1 MMRPW
6 LRSAPLLAILLCVTG
21 HPAAQSTNASSSFQA
36 ATPQTTAGDDD
47 TGATQQPTFRER
59 IDSVTVDVSVTDK
72 QGQPVTD
79 LTADD
84 FEIRESGKVQK
95 IDAFQLIRTN
105 DGRDDPDAM
114 RDISSLDDQKRETAR
129 LDNRLFVIY
138 LDDYHVR
145 VGNSVGIRE
154 QLARF
159 VRELTPHDLVA
170 IMRPLEPAAALTF
183 SRDHDGAAN
192 DILAFKGR
200 KYNYQPTNALEAQY
214 AGEPAAEQEQL
225 RNGWVVGDLT
235 RLADAMGSLREG
247 RKTILYVSEG
257 MSGTLPP
264 GATTFGSSDPITT
277 TITDP
282 TQRDMSSAYFN
293 GASLLGDMQMVFR
306 SAARSNVAIY
316 TVDPRGLTQQ
326 EFSLADHVSDVENQ
340 RTLNESLDLLKVTAE
355 QTNGRAI
362 TGRNNVLPQLAQMV
376 RDNSTYYLMTYV
388 SSLAPRDGK
397 FHEIDVRVRRKGV
410 EVRARKGYWAL
421 SPEEIER
428 VNAPAR
434 PGPSAAVMQA
444 LDAMST
450 AAESSRRHAI
460 TVWSGSRPGATEK
473 ASVTVAW
480 EATTDTP
487 DVAFDRVDH
496 VVVTA
501 TGVHGEPIFEG
512 TTPPKTDVAG
522 RVSGQATFDAPA
534 GAVHVRVEAMN
545 AAGRRVE
552 TDESDLDVP
561 DYSTVGATITTPFVY
576 SGRSAFDLQ
585 KIRAMDAPVPAT
597 DRTFARTEQLLIRFD
612 AYGPAG
618 TTPAVTMRLL
628 NSLGTSIATLPP
640 PSSTGPHAYES
651 TLPLGSFPPGDYLI
665 EIGADAGG
673 STASKLLAIRVTG

>member
-1 MMRPW
+1 MMRLW
-6 LRSAPLLAILLCVTG
+6 LRSVPLLVLLLCVAG
-21 HPAAQSTNASSSFQA
+21 HPAAQDAASSSSSATNADAPA
-36 ATPQTTAGDDD
+36 AAP
-47 TGATQQPTFRER
+47 QQPTFRER

-79 LTADD
+79 LTAAD
-84 FEIRESGKVQK
+84 FEVRESGKVQT

-105 DGRDDPDAM
+105 DGLDDPDAA
-114 RDISSLDDQKRETAR
+114 RDIQSLDDQKRETAR

-145 VGNSVGIRE
+145 AGNSVGIRE

-170 IMRPLEPAAALTF
+170 LMRPHEPASALTF
-183 SRDHDGAAN
+183 SRDHDGTAA

-200 KYNYQPTNALEAQY
+200 KYNYQPINAIEAQY
-214 AGEPAAEQEQL
+214 AGEPAAMQEQL

-235 RLADAMGSLREG
+235 RLAERMGSLREG
-247 RKTILYVSEG
+247 RKTVLYVSEG

-264 GATTFGSSDPITT
+264 GATTFGTFEPITT

-282 TQRDMSSAYFN
+282 TQREMSNAYFN
-293 GASLLGDMQMVFR
+293 GASLLGDMQAVFR
-306 SAARSNVAIY
+306 AAARSNVAIY

-326 EFSLADHVSDVENQ
+326 EFSLADHVSDIENQ

-355 QTNGRAI
+355 ETNGRAI
-362 TGRNNVLPQLAQMV
+362 TGRNDVLPQLAQMV
-376 RDNSTYYLMTYV
+376 RDNATYYLMTYV

-397 FHEIDVRVRRKGV
+397 FHEIEVRVKRKGV
-410 EVRARKGYWAL
+410 QVRARKGYWAL

-428 VNAPAR
+428 VSAPAR
-434 PGPSAAVMQA
+434 PGPSAAVLQA

-460 TVWSGSRPGATEK
+460 TVWSGSKPGASEK

-480 EATTDTP
+480 EATTDAP
-487 DVAFDRVDH
+487 EVAFDRVDH

-501 TGVHGEPIFEG
+501 TGVHGEPIFQG
-512 TTPPKTDVAG
+512 TTAPRTDVAG
-522 RVSGQATFDAPA
+522 RASGQATFDAPS
-534 GAVHVRVEAMN
+534 GAVHVRVEAIN
-545 AAGRRVE
+545 AAGRRIE

-561 DYSTVGATITTPFVY
+561 DYTSVGATITTPFIY

-585 KIRAMDAPVPAT
+585 RIRAMAGAVPAT

-628 NSLGTSIATLPP
+628 NTSGASIATLPP
-640 PSSTGPHAYES
+640 PASTGAHAYES

-665 EIGADAGG
+665 EIAANAGG

>member
-6 LRSAPLLAILLCVTG
+6 LRSIPLLVCFLCLAG
-21 HPAAQSTNASSSFQA
+21 SPAAQSDQPSPSPAPADAEA
-36 ATPQTTAGDDD
+36 APAG
-47 TGATQQPTFRER
+47 APQQPTFRER

-72 QGQPVTD
+72 QGRPVTD

-84 FEIRESGKVQK
+84 FEIRESGKPQT
-95 IDAFQLIRTN
+95 IQAFQLIRTN
-105 DGRDDPDAM
+105 DGLDDPDAA
-114 RDISSLDDQKRETAR
+114 RDIQSLQDQQRETAR

-145 VGNSVGIRE
+145 NGNSVGIRE

-170 IMRPLEPAAALTF
+170 LMRPHEPASALTF
-183 SRDHDGAAN
+183 SRDHVGTAA

-200 KYNYQPTNALEAQY
+200 KYNYQPINAIEAQY
-214 AGEPAAEQEQL
+214 AGEPAAMQEQL

-235 RLADAMGSLREG
+235 RLAEAMGKLREG

-264 GATTFGSSDPITT
+264 GATTFGAFEPITT
-277 TITDP
+277 TTTNP
-282 TQRDMSSAYFN
+282 SQREMSNAYFN
-293 GASLLGDMQMVFR
+293 GAGLLADMQEVFR
-306 SAARSNVAIY
+306 AAARANVAIY

-326 EFSLADHVSDVENQ
+326 EFSLADHVSDIENQ
-340 RTLNESLDLLKVTAE
+340 RTLQESLDLLKVTAE
-355 QTNGRAI
+355 ETNGRAI
-362 TGRNNVLPQLAQMV
+362 TGRNDVLPQLAQMV

-397 FHEIDVRVRRKGV
+397 FHEIDVRVKRKGV
-410 EVRARKGYWAL
+410 DVRARKGYWAM
-421 SPEEIER
+421 SPDEIER
-428 VNAPAR
+428 VSAPAR

-450 AAESSRRHAI
+450 AAESSRRHVI
-460 TVWSGSRPGATEK
+460 TVWSGTRPGAAEQ

-480 EATTDTP
+480 EETGGTP
-487 DVAFDRVDH
+487 KVAFDQVDH

-501 TGVHGEPIFEG
+501 TGVHGEPIFQG
-512 TTPPKTDVAG
+512 KTTPKTDVAG
-522 RVSGQATFDAPA
+522 RASGQTTFDAPP
-534 GAVHVRVEAMN
+534 GALHVRVEAIN
-545 AAGRRVE
+545 GSGQRIE

-561 DYSTVGATITTPFVY
+561 DYTSVGPTITTPFIY

-585 KIRAMDAPVPAT
+585 RIRTTDGAVPAT
-597 DRTFARTEQLLIRFD
+597 DRVFARTEQLLIRFD
-612 AYGPAG
+612 AFGPAG
-618 TTPAVTMRLL
+618 TTPAVTLRLL
-628 NSLGTSIATLPP
+628 NTSGASIATLPP
-640 PSSTGPHAYES
+640 PASTGSHAYES

-665 EIGADAGG
+665 EIAAKAGD
-673 STASKLLAIRVTG
+673 STASKVLAIRVTG